1 LAEGKEDRVIDEVAI
16 AKIIILTTA
25 FSCYVAL
32 GHLPRAKRRLRCA
45 VAIVLVL
52 ATTASAVAYFNFG
65 RFQGSWG
72 LVHRWEQFHFYMGS
86 KYLTEIGYDNIYR
99 ASLVAVAERTH
110 RFPPGRMRDPIT
122 FEIVSTQ
129 IPADEALAVRAR
141 FSPERWK
148 EFQHDLH
155 FFITNGLP
163 GRKVLVDHG
172 NTGSPAWAIFA
183 RGFTELF
190 GANRPAVNIYAL
202 LDPLL
207 LLVLFVFARR
217 VFDLPTACAAACI
230 CLLAPRAYSY
240 LGGSLLRL
248 DWLFAVGMSLC
259 LLQAG
264 RFKCSGGFLGYAVL
278 SKPFCAVIALALG
291 ARFVYDAIASRRIER
306 RSADLVITA
315 VLAAVAIALLS
326 SLLFGWEIWPRYIDR
341 IAATLT
347 EGYYDGQFSL
357 RDVVLQFAGGDLS
370 PIPRAIAAA
379 TTNASDGVIAWI
391 VRIAVGGAL
400 LAASIRKEPV
410 FSYGTGVFLIYV
422 FLVINVY
429 YWQML
434 ALPIFAATAFR
445 EKIKT
450 TAYACGIAG
459 ILAFQLAWKALG
471 APFRLEGY
479 IGSYAIASFI
489 AASLLVAFV
498 TALRHR
504 RTSAHSDAPRRSN
517 TTNCSGREDPMSYA
531 P

>member
-1 LAEGKEDRVIDEVAI
+1 MIDEVAI
-16 AKIIILTTA
+16 AKLIILTAA
-25 FSCYVAL
+25 FCCYVAL
-32 GHLPRAKRRLRCA
+32 RHLPSAKRRLRCA
-45 VAIVLVL
+45 LAIGLVL
-52 ATTASAVAYFNFG
+52 ATTASVLAYFNFG

-99 ASLVAVAERTH
+99 ASIVAVAERTQ
-110 RFPPGRMRDPIT
+110 RFPPGRMRDPIS

-155 FFITNGLP
+155 FFITNKLP
-163 GRKVLVDHG
+163 GRKVLIDHG

-183 RGFTELF
+183 SGFTELF
-190 GANRPAVNIYAL
+190 GANRLAVNIYAL
-202 LDPLL
+202 LDPVL
-207 LLVLFVFARR
+207 LLVFFVFARR

-248 DWLFAVGMSLC
+248 DWLFAAGMSLC

-264 RFKCSGGFLGYAVL
+264 RFKSAGGFLGYAVL

-291 ARFVYDAIASRRIER
+291 AHFVYDAIATRRIER
-306 RSADLVITA
+306 DNANLVITA
-315 VLAAVAIALLS
+315 VLVAVAVALFS
-326 SLLFGWEIWPRYIDR
+326 SLLFGWEIWPRYVERIDT
-341 IAATLT
+341 TLT
-347 EGYYDGQFSL
+347 EGYYNGQFSL

-370 PIPRAIAAA
+370 PVPKAIAAA
-379 TTNASDGVIAWI
+379 TTHPSDALILWVA
-391 VRIAVGGAL
+391 RIAVGGAL
-400 LAASIRKEPV
+400 LAMSVRKEPM
-410 FSYGTGVFLIYV
+410 FSFGTGVFLIFA
-422 FLVINVY
+422 FLVTNVY

-450 TAYACGIAG
+450 TIYGCGIAG

-471 APFRLEGY
+471 TPFRLDGY
-479 IGSYAIASFI
+479 IGSYAIACFI
-489 AASLLVAFV
+489 ATSLLAAFV
-498 TALRHR
+498 TALRR
-504 RTSAHSDAPRRSN
+504 RQTSADSDTRIYR
-517 TTNCSGREDPMSYA
+517 
-531 P
+531 